1 MRGQYEQYRRDPF
14 VPDFS
19 RLPLSS
25 PGGAVDEID
34 DSTGLPELRPFGLQ
48 YGISPI
54 QAAKHR
60 KEPTRET
67 IKEATEYTDD
77 SKIKHD
83 EISKVQYD

>member
-1 MRGQYEQYRRDPF
+1 MRGQFEEYRRDPF

-19 RLPLSS
+19 RLPLGS
-25 PGGAVDEID
+25 PGGLFDTIR
-34 DSTGLPELRPFGLQ
+34 DSTGISTHRPFGLQ

-60 KEPTRET
+60 KEPTREK
-67 IKEATEYTDD
+67 IKEPTEYTDD
-77 SKIKHD
+77 SEIKHD